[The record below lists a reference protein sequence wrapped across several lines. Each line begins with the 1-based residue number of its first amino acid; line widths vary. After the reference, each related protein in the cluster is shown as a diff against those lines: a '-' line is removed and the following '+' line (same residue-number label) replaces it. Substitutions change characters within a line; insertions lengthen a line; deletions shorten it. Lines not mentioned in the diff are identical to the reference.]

1 MALGALLGVPTLVST
16 TAGYQDVSLDTRE
29 SPSGLSII
37 NDTIAANGKLAISLM
52 SYTYDAQNSEPPLDG
67 DYARIYMYYGEY
79 GASRTPKLT
88 VRDDGS
94 GGSVV
99 QYSVSSI
106 TAGNS
111 DDAVLQITD
120 YSAGT
125 AWSSLVGDETT
136 SSTTRYDTYSAANG
150 IYSLR
155 ITGRGAQIVRVIARS
170 VFEFDTSGIPDT
182 FVAAEGEFEFY
193 MDNTGTY
200 DSGIVVAVQATTLEG
215 TTADYGNCFVADTV
229 AATDNATFFGANF

>member
-29 SPSGLSII
+29 SPSGLSIV

-52 SYTYDAQNSEPPLDG
+52 NNTYDAQNSEPPLDG

-99 QYSVSSI
+99 QYSLSS
-106 TAGNS
+106 TTTGDS
-111 DDAVLQITD
+111 DDAVLLKQD
-120 YSAGT
+120 YSAGP
-125 AWSSLVGDETT
+125 AWSSLVGYETT
-136 SSTTRYDTYSAANG
+136 SSSNRNDSYTSFNG
-150 IYSLR
+150 IYSLHFS
-155 ITGRGAQIVRVIARS
+155 GRGVQIVRIIGRS
-170 VFEFDTSGIPDT
+170 VFEFNTSGIPDT
-182 FVAAEGEFEFY
+182 YVAAEGEFEIY

-200 DSGIVVAVQATTLEG
+200 DSGTVVAVQATTLEG